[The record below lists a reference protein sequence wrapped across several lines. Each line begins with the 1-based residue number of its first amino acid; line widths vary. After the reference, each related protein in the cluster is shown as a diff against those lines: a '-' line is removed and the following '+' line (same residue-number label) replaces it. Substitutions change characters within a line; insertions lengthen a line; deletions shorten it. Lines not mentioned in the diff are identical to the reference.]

1 MCLSMPVPVQRSDV
15 SHAETKEEAG
25 GSAAA
30 EDKTYSPS

>member
-1 MCLSMPVPVQRSDV
+1 MCLSMPVPVHGYGVSRSGTEE
-15 SHAETKEEAG
+15 ETG